1 MRSEGMPLSGKR
13 IVVTRAREQA
23 EQFAR
28 RLEELGARVVSL
40 PTIDFAPVEDT
51 SALDRALATWDS
63 FDWLILTSQNAVR
76 FVSQRA
82 RELGITFSTNDKPH
96 VAAVGPETARTA
108 AGEGFTV
115 NHVTGVFRGAQLAKE
130 LGPLLRGQRVLLP
143 RSDLASQELPQSLAA
158 YGAILTDVVAYRTLA
173 PRPSSGEALEVIRK
187 RQVDAVAFASPS
199 AFRNF
204 VEILGEQESRELA
217 EIAAF
222 VTVGPTTSQAVR
234 AAGIRVAAEA
244 KESTMESLLQTLQ
257 EYFAA
262 APQGAQRP

>member
-1 MRSEGMPLSGKR
+1 
-13 IVVTRAREQA
+13 
-23 EQFAR
+23 
-28 RLEELGARVVSL
+28 
-40 PTIDFAPVEDT
+40 
-51 SALDRALATWDS
+51 
-63 FDWLILTSQNAVR
+63 
-76 FVSQRA
+76 
-82 RELGITFSTNDKPH
+82 
-96 VAAVGPETARTA
+96 
-108 AGEGFTV
+108 
-115 NHVTGVFRGAQLAKE
+115 
-130 LGPLLRGQRVLLP
+130 VLLP
-143 RSDLASQELPQSLAA
+143 RSDLAAQELPQALAA
-158 YGAILTDVVAYRTLA
+158 RGAILTDVVAYRTLL
-173 PRPSSGEALEVIRK
+173 PRQSSGEALEVIRK
-187 RQVDAVAFASPS
+187 GQVDAVAFASPS